1 MLRSVFLPRL
11 RARFIPVT
19 AALALAA
26 VASLSACSDS
36 STGSGTGRLSL
47 HLKDAPGDV
56 KHAVVTISEIYL
68 QGSGRVVLMDQPVT
82 VDLLSL
88 ANSTAELVKD
98 AVVPSGS
105 YAQLR
110 FVVTGGYIEVENAE
124 GGTSIYASSPTYEGL
139 PEGAQV
145 DGQLQMPSLAQSGLK
160 VKLPGGSVKVAGDQQ
175 ILLVDFNVARSF
187 GKLAGSSGMWV
198 MEPVL
203 EATDFLTTGGLTVTL
218 QQDSAVTMPTVDSA
232 ALTLGDFKAVLS
244 TADGPAGELAFTDDD
259 QDGTFTARFH
269 FLAPGSYAVD
279 LVAPD
284 SVTFTTTPSRPV
296 TVTVASSNAASVEF
310 KLTDVK

>member
-1 MLRSVFLPRL
+1 M
-11 RARFIPVT
+11 RFAPAV
-19 AALALAA
+19 AALALSMLLPLAG
-26 VASLSACSDS
+26 CGD
-36 STGSGTGRLSL
+36 STGSGTGRLSI

-68 QGSGRVVLMDQPVT
+68 QGSGRVVLMDEPVT
-82 VDLLSL
+82 VDLLTL

-110 FVVTGGYIEVENAE
+110 FVVTGGYIEVENAG

-139 PEGAQV
+139 PQGAHV
-145 DGQLQMPSLAQSGLK
+145 DGHLQMPSLAQSGLK
-160 VKLPGGSVKVAGDQQ
+160 VKLPGGSVKIAGDEQ

-187 GKLAGSSGMWV
+187 GKQAGNSGMWV

-203 EATDFLTTGGLTVTL
+203 EATDFLATGGVTVTL
-218 QQDSAVTMPTVDSA
+218 QKDAAATMPVVNGA
-232 ALTLGDFKAVLS
+232 PLTLGDFKAVLS
-244 TADGPAGELAFTDDD
+244 TADGPQGELALTDDD
-259 QDGTFTARFH
+259 HDGTYEARFL
-269 FLAPGSYAVD
+269 FLAPGSYTVD
-279 LVAPD
+279 LEAPD
-284 SVTFTTTPSRPV
+284 GVTFTTTPSRPV
-296 TVTVASSNAASVEF
+296 TVTVTSGKMGSVEF